1 MGPGPTAFVLARV
14 FSASAKTTTHIHY
27 EHRDPLIRK
36 ENTKVKHQ
44 FCDLKKREIEY
55 LMKNRY
61 RQSMADTLQRSAR
74 TETLYEVDMLI
85 DRTLQRA
92 EDGKNF

>member
-1 MGPGPTAFVLARV
+1 
-14 FSASAKTTTHIHY
+14 
-27 EHRDPLIRK
+27 
-36 ENTKVKHQ
+36 
-44 FCDLKKREIEY
+44 
-55 LMKNRY
+55 MKNRY
-61 RQSMADTLQRSAR
+61 RQSIADTLQRGTR